1 MIFQN
6 DLVEDLIIGGV
17 ITDGTYTNLI
27 YSYRN
32 ASDCM
37 LIV

>member
-27 YSYRN
+27 CNYKN